1 MMLPIVAYGDPI
13 LKQEAEEI
21 EEDYPNLQE
30 FIDNM
35 FETMYNSE
43 GVGLAAPQV
52 GKSIRLFIVD
62 ASKMDEAY
70 EGLKRV
76 FINPELVEL
85 KGEKW
90 EYEEGCLSIPHIR
103 EKVKRPHS
111 ILINYLDE
119 NFEEQEEWFSDLAG
133 RVVQHEYDHVEGVL
147 FTDHLSALKR
157 RMLKKKLDNIAK
169 GEVDVNYKMRFPYK
183 KKRVS

>member
-1 MMLPIVAYGDPI
+1 MILPIVAYGDQI

-30 FIDNM
+30 LIDNM

-52 GKSIRLFIVD
+52 GKPIRLFIID

-70 EGLKRV
+70 QGLKRV

-85 KGEKW
+85 RGKEW

-103 EKVKRPHS
+103 EKVKRPQS

-119 NFEEQEEWFSDLAG
+119 NFKEQEEWFSDLAG
-133 RVVQHEYDHVEGVL
+133 RVVQHEYDHVEGIL
-147 FTDHLSALKR
+147 FTDHLASLKR

-169 GEVDVNYKMRFPYK
+169 GEVDVDYKMRFPYK